1 MLKEWIKTTWHFH
14 VSAIRVMATDVN
26 GRPFS
31 LASRCAYH
39 LFFVGLTVVI
49 VLCLPN
55 GISRGFIDY
64 IKDIFAI
71 FVGFFVTVLAFVYD
85 KLDITKIP
93 TQEEMDELPADMR
106 WDSKKVMRVKREHN
120 YTIRFFYTV
129 GMVILFS
136 TLAICLLIPNIFWPD
151 FFDVKMGEYYFLSS
165 ITDVSWE
172 SIALFFHLSLCNI
185 YRFMVVFLTIKILY
199 YTFYS
204 VSSLLQ
210 VLISKKKLETWN

>member
-1 MLKEWIKTTWHFH
+1 MLKEWIKTTWHFL
-14 VSAIRVMATDVN
+14 VSAMRVMATDVN

-31 LASRCAYH
+31 FASRCGYH
-39 LFFVGLTVVI
+39 AFFIGLTIVI

-55 GISRGFIDY
+55 GISHDFIDY

-71 FVGFFVTVLAFVYD
+71 FVGFFVTVLAFAYD

-93 TQEEMDELPADMR
+93 TQEEMDELPADKR
-106 WDSKKVMRVKREHN
+106 WDSKKVMQVKREHN

-129 GMVILFS
+129 GMVILSS
-136 TLAICLLIPNIFWPD
+136 TLAICLLIPKIFWSNYL
-151 FFDVKMGEYYFLSS
+151 DVKMEEYCFLGSFK
-165 ITDVSWE
+165 DVSWE
-172 SIALFFHLSLCNI
+172 SIALFFHLSLCCI
-185 YRFMVVFLTIKILY
+185 YRFIVVFLTIKVLY

>member
-1 MLKEWIKTTWHFH
+1 MLKEWIKTTLHFL

-26 GRPFS
+26 GQPFS
-31 LASRCAYH
+31 LASRCVYH
-39 LFFVGLTVVI
+39 VFFVGLTVVI

-55 GISRGFIDY
+55 GISPSFINY

-136 TLAICLLIPNIFWPD
+136 TLAICLLIPNIFWPN
-151 FFDVKMGEYYFLSS
+151 FLNVKMGEYYLLNS
-165 ITDVSWE
+165 IKVVSWE
-172 SIALFFHLSLCNI
+172 SITLFFHLSLCCI
-185 YRFMVVFLTIKILY
+185 YRFIVVFLTIKVLY

>member
-1 MLKEWIKTTWHFH
+1 MLKEWIKTTWHFL
-14 VSAIRVMATDVN
+14 VSAMKVMATDVN
-26 GRPFS
+26 GQPFS
-31 LASRCAYH
+31 LVNRCVYH
-39 LFFVGLTVVI
+39 VFFVGLTIVI
-49 VLCLPN
+49 ILCLPN
-55 GISRGFIDY
+55 GISHDFIDY
-64 IKDIFAI
+64 IKDILAI

-93 TQEEMDELPADMR
+93 TQEEMDELPADKR
-106 WDSKKVMRVKREHN
+106 WDSKKMMQVKREHN

-129 GMVILFS
+129 GMVILCS

-151 FFDVKMGEYYFLSS
+151 FLDVKMGEYNFLGS
-165 ITDVSWE
+165 IKDVSWE
-172 SIALFFHLSLCNI
+172 SIVLFCHLLLCSI

>member
-1 MLKEWIKTTWHFH
+1 MLKEWIKTTWHFI

-26 GRPFS
+26 GQPFS
-31 LASRCAYH
+31 LASRCVYH
-39 LFFVGLTVVI
+39 VFFAGLTIAI

-55 GISRGFIDY
+55 GISYCFIDY
-64 IKDIFAI
+64 IKDILAI

-85 KLDITKIP
+85 KLDITRIP
-93 TQEEMDELPADMR
+93 TQEEMDELPADKR
-106 WDSKKVMRVKREHN
+106 WDSKKMMQVKREHN

-136 TLAICLLIPNIFWPD
+136 TSAICLLIPNIFWPD

-165 ITDVSWE
+165 VEDVSWE
-172 SIALFFHLSLCNI
+172 SIALFFYLSLCSI

>member
-1 MLKEWIKTTWHFH
+1 MLKEWIKTLWHFI
-14 VSAIRVMATDVN
+14 VSAMRVITTDVN
-26 GRPFS
+26 GKPFS
-31 LASRCAYH
+31 VASRYVYH
-39 LFFVGLTVVI
+39 AFFVGLTIVI

-55 GISRGFIDY
+55 GIGHDFIDY

-106 WDSKKVMRVKREHN
+106 WDSKKVMQVKREHN

-136 TLAICLLIPNIFWPD
+136 TLAICLLIPNIFWPN
-151 FFDVKMGEYYFLSS
+151 FLDVKMGKYCFLGS
-165 ITDVSWE
+165 IKEMSWE
-172 SIALFFHLSLCNI
+172 SIALFFHLSLCCI
-185 YRFMVVFLTIKILY
+185 YRFMVVFLTIKVLY

>member
-1 MLKEWIKTTWHFH
+1 MLKEWIKTIWHFLA
-14 VSAIRVMATDVN
+14 SAIRVMATDVN
-26 GRPFS
+26 GQPFS
-31 LASRCAYH
+31 LASRCVYH
-39 LFFVGLTVVI
+39 VSFVGLTIVI

-55 GISRGFIDY
+55 GISHGFIDY

-106 WDSKKVMRVKREHN
+106 WDSKKVMQVKREHN

-129 GMVILFS
+129 GMVILSS
-136 TLAICLLIPNIFWPD
+136 TLAICLLIPNIFWPN
-151 FFDVKMGEYYFLSS
+151 FLDVNMREYCFLSS
-165 ITDVSWE
+165 YKDVSWE
-172 SIALFFHLSLCNI
+172 SITLFLHLALCCI
-185 YRFMVVFLTIKILY
+185 YRLVVVFLTIKVLY

>member
-1 MLKEWIKTTWHFH
+1 
-14 VSAIRVMATDVN
+14 MATDIN

-31 LASRCAYH
+31 KVNRCVYH
-39 LFFVGLTVVI
+39 AFFVLLALSI
-49 VLCLPN
+49 VFCLPD
-55 GISRGFIDY
+55 GISHDFIDY

-93 TQEEMDELPADMR
+93 TQEEMDELPADER
-106 WDSKKVMRVKREHN
+106 WDSKKVLLVKREHN

-129 GMVILFS
+129 GMIILSS
-136 TLAICLLIPNIFWPD
+136 TLAICLLIPNIFWPS
-151 FFDVKMGEYYFLSS
+151 FLNQKMGEFYFLGS
-165 ITDVSWE
+165 IGEVSLE
-172 SIALFFHLSLCNI
+172 SIGLFFHLSLCCI
-185 YRFMVVFLTIKILY
+185 YRFLIIFLTIKVLY